1 MKRNYQDP
9 VYKDWRLKVYKR
21 DKFTCQMPN
30 CNAKRQLQAHHIRK
44 WSSAAIL
51 RYDINNGITLCRK
64 CHKEVTGYERQ
75 YEHLFMDIIR
85 NK

>member
-1 MKRNYQDP
+1 
-9 VYKDWRLKVYKR
+9 
-21 DKFTCQMPN
+21 MPN

-44 WSSAAIL
+44 WSSASIL

-75 YEHLFMDIIR
+75 YEYLFMDIIR